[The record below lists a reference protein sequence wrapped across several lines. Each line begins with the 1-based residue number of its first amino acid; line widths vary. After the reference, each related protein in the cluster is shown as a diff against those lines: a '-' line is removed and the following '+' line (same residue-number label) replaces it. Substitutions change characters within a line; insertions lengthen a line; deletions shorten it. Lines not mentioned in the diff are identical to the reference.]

1 VEDVF
6 ITKGVKLLLRC
17 VVVVPTGEEGS
28 GFGCQEVI
36 LNNELCSVPTLPI
49 GPLNDGEKH
58 DEELIKEAKLSAEL
72 GRKQVEGRIVGKG
85 EGKIQLL
92 DGFGPLN
99 TGLSP

>member
-1 VEDVF
+1 VEDVL
-6 ITKGVKLLLRC
+6 ITECVKLLLRC
-17 VVVVPTGEEGS
+17 VVVVTTGEEGS

-36 LNNELCSVPTLPI
+36 LNNGLCSVPTL
-49 GPLNDGEKH
+49 PLNDGEKH

-85 EGKIQLL
+85 VGKIQLL